1 MTPDRTSRFT
11 CLNPD
16 LVWVGHCHDRTLRK
30 ARKSSNKTQIVYLGP
45 CPYTGSLRSPWRF
58 QTKNLLR
65 SIHIFLCMF
74 GTQQR
79 VVEKVVENGHV
90 VRDIDMSLIRPN
102 PGQFLI
108 QGLNRNVPFV
118 ATNMSPKTL
127 QSVFQQTRQ
136 QQPKRT
142 YRKKATSSSSS
153 HKRKLG
159 KKKGFKKTVTRKK
172 K

>member
-1 MTPDRTSRFT
+1 
-11 CLNPD
+11 
-16 LVWVGHCHDRTLRK
+16 
-30 ARKSSNKTQIVYLGP
+30 
-45 CPYTGSLRSPWRF
+45 
-58 QTKNLLR
+58 
-65 SIHIFLCMF
+65 MF
-74 GTQQR
+74 STQQR

-127 QSVFQQTRQ
+127 QSVFQQ
-136 QQPKRT
+136 QPKRT
-142 YRKKATSSSSS
+142 YRKKATSSSSSSSSS